1 MEAITCATERARW
14 REAVDPQVEGRLT
27 TAIDEL
33 AQLPVLDA
41 TVLRVL
47 DALDDADSTTAD
59 LVRVLEADPTFA
71 ANLLRYANSAARS
84 HPIRARTIR
93 QAVMLVGR
101 RALRQLA
108 LETATYRFI
117 EVAPGNNASR
127 GELHLHALGVAGAAQ
142 AAAARLGAP
151 TEVPHLA
158 ALLHDIGKLV
168 LPLAFGEEAC
178 EAIAKRHPD
187 GPERPLA
194 ERERLGV
201 DHATAGALLAERWN
215 LPEGVP
221 EAIALHHGGPSGLSS
236 PTSHVAAVQLANELH
251 RLLHGGDPDHAL
263 IDVGLERCG
272 VDATILDHVAPHA
285 LPHDAQPPAEGEL
298 MRAVVDREHLSQ
310 TDDLT
315 GAANRRYW
323 LQSAR
328 GALGADSR
336 GAVVL
341 CAVGNLAAVD
351 TIHGQRVAD
360 TVLCEVTRVLGH
372 HGRVGRISAERFAVW
387 IDEAEVAVDEVVIAI
402 NDELAES
409 LGTDDLASDI
419 RVALGA
425 ATAGTDAVALDEL
438 IDIARGR
445 VVIESLTRRGPAAGS
460 TPRPAPGGTLA
471 SVAGTGSDVVTTAP
485 HPRLV
490 RGAAQAA

>member
-1 MEAITCATERARW
+1 MEAFTRATEGARW
-14 REAVDPQVEGRLT
+14 REPVDRSVEQRLA

-47 DALDDADSTTAD
+47 DALDDPESTTAD

-117 EVAPGNNASR
+117 ELAPGNNASR
-127 GELHLHALGVAGAAQ
+127 GDLHLHALGVAGAAQ
-142 AAAARLGAP
+142 AAASRLGRP

-168 LPLAFGEEAC
+168 LPLAFGDEAC
-178 EAIAKRHPD
+178 EAIARRHPD
-187 GPERPLA
+187 GAERALA
-194 ERERLGV
+194 ERELLGI
-201 DHATAGALLAERWN
+201 DHAVAGALLADRWN
-215 LPEGVP
+215 LPVGVP

-236 PTSHVAAVQLANELH
+236 PTVPVAVVQLANELH
-251 RLLHGGDPDHAL
+251 RLLRGGVPDHAL
-263 IDVGLERCG
+263 IDVALERCA
-272 VDATILDHVAPHA
+272 VDPSILDHLAPYA
-285 LPHDAQPPAEGEL
+285 LPHDAEPPQEGEL
-298 MRAVVDREHLSQ
+298 LRQVADREHLSQ

-328 GALGADSR
+328 GALRANRQGT
-336 GAVVL
+336 VVL
-341 CAVGNLAAVD
+341 CHVVNLATVD
-351 TIHGQRVAD
+351 RIHGQRVAD
-360 TVLCEVTRVLGH
+360 TVLCEVARVLGH
-372 HGRVGRISAERFAVW
+372 HGRVGRISDERFALW
-387 IDEAEVAVDEVVIAI
+387 IDGPADAPDALAAALT
-402 NDELAES
+402 DELRAS
-409 LGTDDLASDI
+409 LATDAADI
-419 RVALGA
+419 RVAVGAA
-425 ATAGTDAVALDEL
+425 ATAPAGASQPLDLDEL
-438 IDIARGR
+438 IDLARGR
-445 VVIESLTRRGPAAGS
+445 AAAQPVGSMPPHAAGPAGRL
-460 TPRPAPGGTLA
+460 RPVGDRVGG
-471 SVAGTGSDVVTTAP
+471 D
-485 HPRLV
+485 RD
-490 RGAAQAA
+490 AA